1 MTGICRPEKRE
12 HVMSR
17 AEKNLKATK
26 RWFSLVTG
34 SICIAWFL
42 TTPIATTF
50 AQEQTAST
58 LDVASLPPIDSI
70 DAQTDITVFLRSGV
84 PARVRLA
91 ALRRTWTV
99 DPAIRDFWGVQ
110 EQDWDFSDPDS
121 ILGFGKLGPEVD
133 LEQMVTQILGET
145 RQVMAQAPEHQPALF
160 TRVMLRLF

>member
-1 MTGICRPEKRE
+1 
-12 HVMSR
+12 
-17 AEKNLKATK
+17 
-26 RWFSLVTG
+26 
-34 SICIAWFL
+34 
-42 TTPIATTF
+42 
-50 AQEQTAST
+50 
-58 LDVASLPPIDSI
+58 
-70 DAQTDITVFLRSGV
+70 
-84 PARVRLA
+84 VRLA